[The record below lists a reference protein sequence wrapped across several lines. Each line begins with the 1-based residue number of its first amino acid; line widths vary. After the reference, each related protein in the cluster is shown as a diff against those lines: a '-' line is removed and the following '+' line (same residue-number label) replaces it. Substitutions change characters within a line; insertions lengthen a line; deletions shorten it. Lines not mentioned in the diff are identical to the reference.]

1 MPNWCDN
8 QITITGPN
16 SVIDKI
22 EKIVKE
28 EENTDLSSKEKGE
41 TPGLLQFMAPMPEE
55 LMETEAGPIA
65 KTKKE
70 KLARQTRKLEF
81 GAENWYDWRVNN
93 WGTKW
98 ELCEFYG
105 VDRQYLTEQSEGEST
120 ISFAFSS
127 AWSPPIGA
135 YEKFLENN
143 SNCFIRAYYYE
154 GGCDFMGL
162 WEDGVDDCYAPSDYK
177 STDDF
182 WQDGIGSTL
191 DEMFNI
197 TESMAEY
204 EAEQEEERLNEDVY
218 KYSKGEKINIGE
230 DA

>member
-28 EENTDLSSKEKGE
+28 ESDDAKN
-41 TPGLLQFMAPMPEE
+41 GLLQFLHPMPKE
-55 LMETEAGPIA
+55 LLDTEAGPIA
-65 KTKKE
+65 KTKAE
-70 KLARQTRKLEF
+70 KNARQARKLEF

-98 ELCEFYG
+98 EVCEFYG
-105 VDRQYLTEQSEGEST
+105 VDRQHLNDSPDEST

-135 YEKFLENN
+135 YEQFLSDND
-143 SNCFIRAYYYE
+143 NCSLKAWYYE
-154 GGCDFMGL
+154 GGCDFMGC
-162 WEDGVDDCYAPSDYK
+162 WDNGDDECLAPSDYK

-191 DEMFNI
+191 DDVFNI

-204 EAEQEEERLNEDVY
+204 EAEQEAEKEDVHEY
-218 KYSKGEKINIGE
+218 TKGKAMNIGE
-230 DA
+230 EV

>member
-22 EKIVKE
+22 EKIVKADDTH
-28 EENTDLSSKEKGE
+28 ENT
-41 TPGLLQFMAPMPEE
+41 GLLNFFKPMPKE
-55 LMETEAGPIA
+55 LEGTTSPSSSA
-65 KTKKE
+65 KKPQPMVE
-70 KLARQTRKLEF
+70 GF
-81 GAENWYDWRVNN
+81 DNWYDWRVEN

-105 VDRQYLTEQSEGEST
+105 VDRQHLNDSLDEST

-127 AWSPPIGA
+127 AWAPPINA
-135 YEKFLENN
+135 YEQFLRDNENC
-143 SNCFIRAYYYE
+143 SLKAYYYE
-154 GGCDFMGL
+154 GGCDFMGE
-162 WEDGVDDCYAPSDYK
+162 WDNGQDDCYAPSDYK

-191 DEMFNI
+191 DDIFNI

-204 EAEQEEERLNEDVY
+204 EAEQEAEKEDVNEY
-218 KYSKGEKINIGE
+218 TKGKAMNIGE
-230 DA
+230 EI

>member
-28 EENTDLSSKEKGE
+28 EKDGN
-41 TPGLLQFMAPMPEE
+41 GLLNFFHPMPKE
-55 LMETEAGPIA
+55 LKDTTSPSSSADKPQPMVDG
-65 KTKKE
+65 
-70 KLARQTRKLEF
+70 F
-81 GAENWYDWRVNN
+81 DNWYDWRVEN
-93 WGTKW
+93 WSTKW
-98 ELCEFYG
+98 DVNEFYG
-105 VDRQYLTEQSEGEST
+105 VDRQPLNDSLDEST

-127 AWSPPIGA
+127 AWAPPINA

-162 WEDGVDDCYAPSDYK
+162 WEDGIDDCYAPSDYK

-182 WQDGIGSTL
+182 WQDGVGSTL
-191 DEMFNI
+191 DDTFNI

-204 EAEQEEERLNEDVY
+204 EAEQEAEKEDVHEY
-218 KYSKGEKINIGE
+218 VKGQAMNIGE
-230 DA
+230 EV

>member
-8 QITITGPN
+8 QLSITGPN

-28 EENTDLSSKEKGE
+28 EKDEQ
-41 TPGLLQFMAPMPEE
+41 GLLNFFHPMPAE
-55 LMETEAGPIA
+55 LKDTTADGSKDKEMLA
-65 KTKKE
+65 KYGHSDWYSWATD
-70 KLARQTRKLEF
+70 
-81 GAENWYDWRVNN
+81 NWS
-93 WGTKW
+93 TKW
-98 ELCEFYG
+98 EVNEFYG
-105 VDRQYLTEQSEGEST
+105 VDRQHLNDSLDEST
-120 ISFAFSS
+120 ISYGFSS
-127 AWSPPIGA
+127 AWAPPIGA
-135 YEKFLENN
+135 YEQFLSDNEEC
-143 SNCFIRAYYYE
+143 SLKAYYYE
-154 GGCDFMGL
+154 GGCDFMGE
-162 WEDGVDDCYAPSDYK
+162 WDNGSDDCYAPSDYK

-182 WQDGIGSTL
+182 WQDGVGSTL
-191 DEMFNI
+191 DDTFNI

>member
-8 QITITGPN
+8 QLSITGPN

-22 EKIVKE
+22 EKIVKAE
-28 EENTDLSSKEKGE
+28 DTHENT
-41 TPGLLQFMAPMPEE
+41 GLLHFFHPMPKE
-55 LMETEAGPIA
+55 LEGTTSPSSSA
-65 KTKKE
+65 KKPQPMIE
-70 KLARQTRKLEF
+70 GF
-81 GAENWYDWRVNN
+81 DCWYDWRVHN

-105 VDRQYLTEQSEGEST
+105 VDRQYHSEQNEGEST
-120 ISFAFSS
+120 ISFGFSS
-127 AWSPPIGA
+127 AWAPPINA

-143 SNCFIRAYYYE
+143 SDCSVRAFYYE
-154 GGCDFMGL
+154 GGCDFMGE
-162 WEDGVDDCYAPSDYK
+162 WYDGVDDCYAPSDYK

-182 WQDGIGSTL
+182 WQDGVGSTL
-191 DEMFNI
+191 DDVFNI

>member
-1 MPNWCDN
+1 
-8 QITITGPN
+8 
-16 SVIDKI
+16 VIDKI

-28 EENTDLSSKEKGE
+28 ESNNAEK
-41 TPGLLQFMAPMPEE
+41 GLLQFFHPMPKE
-55 LMETEAGPIA
+55 LLETEAGPTA

-70 KLARQTRKLEF
+70 KQARQIRKLEF

-98 ELCEFYG
+98 EVSEFFG
-105 VDRQYLTEQSEGEST
+105 VDKQADALIGDST

-135 YEKFLENN
+135 YEKFLRDNENC
-143 SNCFIRAYYYE
+143 SLKAYYYE

-162 WEDGVDDCYAPSDYK
+162 WEDGIDDCYAPGDYK

-191 DEMFNI
+191 DDMFNI

-204 EAEQEEERLNEDVY
+204 EAELEQDRLNEDVY
-218 KYSKGEKINIGE
+218 KYSKGEKVNIGE

>member
-8 QITITGPN
+8 QVTITGPN

-28 EENTDLSSKEKGE
+28 ESNNAEN
-41 TPGLLQFMAPMPEE
+41 GLLQFFHPMPKE
-55 LMETEAGPIA
+55 LLETEAGPIA
-65 KTKKE
+65 KTKAE
-70 KLARQTRKLEF
+70 KDERKARKLEF
-81 GAENWYDWRVNN
+81 GAENWYDWRCNN

-105 VDRQYLTEQSEGEST
+105 VDKQTDALIGHST
-120 ISFAFSS
+120 ISFGFSS

-135 YEKFLENN
+135 YEQFLIDNKDC
-143 SNCFIRAYYYE
+143 SLKAYYYE
-154 GGCDFMGL
+154 GGCDFMGE
-162 WEDGVDDCYAPSDYK
+162 WDNGQDDCYAPSDYK

-191 DEMFNI
+191 DDVFNI

-204 EAEQEEERLNEDVY
+204 EAEQEAEKEDVHEY
-218 KYSKGEKINIGE
+218 VKGQAMNIGE

>member
-1 MPNWCDN
+1 MPNWCN
-8 QITITGPN
+8 NNISITGPN

-41 TPGLLQFMAPMPEE
+41 TPGLLEFFKPMPKE
-55 LMETEAGPIA
+55 LMGTTAPSSSA
-65 KTKKE
+65 KE
-70 KLARQTRKLEF
+70 PQPMVD
-81 GAENWYDWRVNN
+81 GYDNWYDWRCNN

-105 VDRQYLTEQSEGEST
+105 VDRQYHSENNEGEST
-120 ISFAFSS
+120 ITFGFDS

-135 YEKFLENN
+135 YEKFIEDN
-143 SNCFIRAYYYE
+143 SDCSLKAWYYE
-154 GGCDFMGL
+154 GGCDFMGE
-162 WEDGVDDCYAPSDYK
+162 WDNGQDDCFAPSDYK

-182 WQDGIGSTL
+182 WQDGVGSTL
-191 DEMFNI
+191 DDYFGI

-204 EAEQEEERLNEDVY
+204 EAELEAEKEDVHEY
-218 KYSKGEKINIGE
+218 VKGQAMNIGE
-230 DA
+230 EV

>member
-8 QITITGPN
+8 QITITGPS

-22 EKIVKE
+22 EKIVNE
-28 EENTDLSSKEKGE
+28 ETNNAEN
-41 TPGLLQFMAPMPEE
+41 GLLQFFHPMPKE
-55 LMETEAGPIA
+55 LLDTEAGPTA

-70 KLARQTRKLEF
+70 KKARQARKLKF

-98 ELCEFYG
+98 EVCEFYG
-105 VDRQYLTEQSEGEST
+105 VDKQPDALIGDST

-143 SNCFIRAYYYE
+143 PDCFIRAYYYE

-162 WEDGVDDCYAPSDYK
+162 WEDGIDDCYAPSDYK

-191 DEMFNI
+191 DDVFNI